1 MLEYENKKGK
11 HLLAA
16 NTLIAPNT
24 LKAPW
29 HTQAHE
35 IR

>member
-1 MLEYENKKGK
+1 MFEYENKKGK

-16 NTLIAPNT
+16 NTLIAP
-24 LKAPW
+24 W
-29 HTQAHE
+29 HIQAHE